1 MGMVQHYIYYTN
13 KFLHYS
19 ASITISYWS
28 DMPLLQHLNMTGLYA
43 ITLTKKTTV
52 KIILLSFFS
61 ATTAIYQVLGITTN

>member
-1 MGMVQHYIYYTN
+1 
-13 KFLHYS
+13 
-19 ASITISYWS
+19 
-28 DMPLLQHLNMTGLYA
+28 MPLLQHLNMTGLYA